1 MSFEV
6 QELPDII
13 KVVVLLIL
21 HKKQRMSKFSL
32 KKSINKIASKR
43 VRIEMEDLDEAL
55 NEMVSEGLVTI
66 KNGMVQLTSQGTRL
80 SREWEN
86 LLLKRDPII
95 EVVAGILDGSITGL
109 VVILSS
115 IMAGLTAKTAL
126 FAAFL
131 TLSAVAITNFSSF
144 LLGGITEDLADIRT
158 IQTLMNFSLSDIPDA
173 KERGKSIRLLRSLF
187 NLLRKEVNKTN
198 MYAAMICGTTTFIA
212 GALPIAI
219 YMLMSPPLNVIFS
232 IAIINVII
240 GVFLVYYRSRKTLV
254 DWKITLIETV
264 IIFVIASIISLIL
277 GNITN

>member
-1 MSFEV
+1 
-6 QELPDII
+6 
-13 KVVVLLIL
+13 
-21 HKKQRMSKFSL
+21 
-32 KKSINKIASKR
+32 
-43 VRIEMEDLDEAL
+43 
-55 NEMVSEGLVTI
+55 
-66 KNGMVQLTSQGTRL
+66 NGMVQLTSQGTRL

>member
-1 MSFEV
+1 
-6 QELPDII
+6 
-13 KVVVLLIL
+13 
-21 HKKQRMSKFSL
+21 
-32 KKSINKIASKR
+32 
-43 VRIEMEDLDEAL
+43 
-55 NEMVSEGLVTI
+55 
-66 KNGMVQLTSQGTRL
+66 
-80 SREWEN
+80 
-86 LLLKRDPII
+86 
-95 EVVAGILDGSITGL
+95 
-109 VVILSS
+109 
-115 IMAGLTAKTAL
+115 
-126 FAAFL
+126 
-131 TLSAVAITNFSSF
+131 
-144 LLGGITEDLADIRT
+144 
-158 IQTLMNFSLSDIPDA
+158 LMNFSLSDIPDA